1 MDKVGSELMLAYV
14 FWHWPQPAINQDAYV
29 DHLIDF
35 HNVLAAKRP
44 NGFHESVVFRVRG
57 ASWLNN
63 TSEAYEEW
71 YLLDDS
77 AALDPLNDAAVS
89 GVCEEPHNRV
99 AREAADGT
107 GGLYRLRAGDG
118 QLSESRHALW
128 LSKPAGVSY
137 KDFYSTLQP
146 LTSQSGITL
155 WGRQMT
161 LGPTTEFC
169 IHSSNAIELPPGYSG
184 LQPQIT
190 RIYSSDNSA
199 TSGQ

>member
-1 MDKVGSELMLAYV
+1 MLAYV
-14 FWHWPQPAINQDAYV
+14 FWHWPQPQINPDSYIN
-29 DHLIDF
+29 HLIDF
-35 HNVLAAKRP
+35 HQTLAANKP
-44 NGFHESVVFRVRG
+44 SGFHESVVFRVRG
-57 ASWLNN
+57 ASWLNTN
-63 TSEAYEEW
+63 DNAYEEW

-77 AALDPLNDAAVS
+77 AAMDPLNDAAVS

-107 GGLYRLRAGDG
+107 GGLYRLRAGQG
-118 QLSESRHALW
+118 RLSESKYALW
-128 LSKPAGVSY
+128 LSKPAGVLY
-137 KDFYSTLQP
+137 KDFYTALQP
-146 LTSQSGITL
+146 ITSQPNVAL

-169 IHSSNAIELPPGYSG
+169 IHSSNPIELPPGYAG

>member
-1 MDKVGSELMLAYV
+1 MLAYV
-14 FWHWPQPAINQDAYV
+14 FWHWPQSSVDSGLYV

-35 HNVLAAKRP
+35 HQTLAANKP
-44 NGFHESVVFRVRG
+44 AGFQESVVFRVRG
-57 ASWLNN
+57 ASWLS
-63 TSEAYEEW
+63 TSDEAYEEW
-71 YLLDDS
+71 YLLDGS
-77 AALDPLNDAAVS
+77 AAMDPLNDAAVS

-107 GGLYRLRAGDG
+107 GGLYRLRAGREDLG
-118 QLSESRHALW
+118 GAKFAVW
-128 LSKPAGVSY
+128 LSKPTGVTY
-137 KDFYSTLQP
+137 KNFYAALEP
-146 LTSQSGITL
+146 LTSQPGVAL

-169 IHSSNAIELPPGYSG
+169 IHSTNPIELPPGYSG

-190 RIYSSDNSA
+190 RIYSIDNSA